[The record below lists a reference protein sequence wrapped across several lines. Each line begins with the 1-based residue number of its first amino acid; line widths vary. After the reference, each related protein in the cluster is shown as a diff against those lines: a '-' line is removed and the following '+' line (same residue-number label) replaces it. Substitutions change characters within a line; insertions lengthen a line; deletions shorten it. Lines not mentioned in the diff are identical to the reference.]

1 MDASDEEKVEVAE
14 VTPGRTMKTG
24 LEIDFRARPL
34 LIQLYGKQGSGKSVL
49 CKALLYAAAKQRVY
63 DWVIVFTATSWND
76 FYTGFLPEHA
86 VRTFTPKQF
95 YEIFAKIQRW
105 KKDNPKKKLSRGCVV
120 LDDVMGQT
128 QKLIY
133 DPRFTNILA
142 TYRHHNVDLWSTQ
155 QYIVGASPMM
165 RSMLDYAFLFRATDE
180 QSVKA
185 LHRMA
190 GGLYPNRQEFKRAL
204 LDATSEQYTS
214 LVFRN
219 GQNTIGE
226 SYSKFRCDEPPQ
238 FMLKFKKNGL

>member
-1 MDASDEEKVEVAE
+1 MRQFSPDAFYS
-14 VTPGRTMKTG
+14 
-24 LEIDFRARPL
+24 I
-34 LIQLYGKQGSGKSVL
+34 
-49 CKALLYAAAKQRVY
+49 
-63 DWVIVFTATSWND
+63 FT
-76 FYTGFLPEHA
+76 
-86 VRTFTPKQF
+86 
-95 YEIFAKIQRW
+95 KIQRF

-165 RSMLDYAFLFRATDE
+165 RSMLDWAFVFRATDE
-180 QSVKA
+180 QSIKA

-190 GGLYPNRQEFKRAL
+190 GGLYANSREFKKAL
-204 LDATSEQYTS
+204 LEATRQKHTA

-219 GQNTIGE
+219 GQNTVEE
-226 SYSKFRCDEPPQ
+226 SYSRFKCTEPPN
-238 FMLKFKKNGL
+238 FMLQFKKNGL